1 MHRLGSARTGLS
13 FDSATAYPL
22 GLGGRQVDRKPDRRP
37 ELRLRLSFSP
47 MAFSDLPSRTLYQ
60 GVDRAP
66 ARAFLHAIGLTREDL
81 DKPFIGVSNCWSE
94 TMPCNFGLRELA
106 APLKSGIRGAGANP
120 MEFNTIAISDGIT
133 MGTEG
138 MKTSLVSR
146 EVIADSIELVAR
158 GHMFDALCCLCAC
171 DKTIPASAI
180 ALARLDR
187 PGMLLYGGSIMP
199 GTFRGRQVA
208 VGDVYEAIGA
218 AAAGKISDADLAEL
232 EAVACPG
239 AGACGGQYTAN
250 TMSMVMEVIGLS
262 PVGFNSIPA
271 TDPAKHRAAEALGPV
286 AMNLLEQDLRPSRI
300 LTRRAFDNA
309 IAAVAASGGSTNA
322 VLHLLALAREVGVQ
336 LAIDDIDRISR
347 RTPLLCD
354 LKPGGRFAA
363 VELHKAGGIAVLTK
377 RLIEGGFIDGDALT
391 VTGRSLGE
399 ESESAAETSGQEVVA
414 TLSRPLRAEGG
425 LVILRGN
432 LAPEGAVVKIT
443 QHTPVSHRGPA
454 RVFNREEDAF
464 AAVYSGRIKPG
475 DVVAIRYEG
484 PKGGPGMREMLDVTA
499 VIVGEGLGQS
509 VAMVTDGRFSGATR
523 GLMVG
528 HAAPEAAVG
537 GPLAALHDGDIIHI
551 DVPSRTLEAE
561 GVDLAGRLS
570 DWAPPP
576 PRYTSGAFA
585 KYIAL
590 VQSASEGADRKSV
603 V

>member
-1 MHRLGSARTGLS
+1 MA
-13 FDSATAYPL
+13 
-22 GLGGRQVDRKPDRRP
+22 
-37 ELRLRLSFSP
+37 SP
-47 MAFSDLPSRTLYQ
+47 DLPSRTLYQ
-60 GVDRAP
+60 GRDRAA
-66 ARAFLHAIGLTREDL
+66 ARSFLHAIGLTAADI
-81 DKPFIGVSNCWSE
+81 DKPFVGVSNCWSE

-106 APLKSGIRGAGANP
+106 APLKSGIRRAGANP

-158 GHMFDALCCLCAC
+158 GHMFDVLCCLCAC

-187 PGMLLYGGSIMP
+187 PGMVLYGGSIMP
-199 GTFRGRQVA
+199 GVFRGRQVA

-218 AAAGKISDADLAEL
+218 AAAGKISDSDLAEL

-286 AMNLLEQDLRPSRI
+286 AMNLLEQDLRPSKV

-322 VLHLLALAREVGVQ
+322 VLHLLALAREVGVE

-363 VELHKAGGIAVLTK
+363 VELHRAGGIALLTR
-377 RLIEGGFIDGDALT
+377 RLLDGGYVDGDAMT

-399 ESESAAETSGQEVVA
+399 ECEAVTETVGQQVVA
-414 TLSRPLRAEGG
+414 PLSRPLRVEGG

-432 LAPEGAVVKIT
+432 LAPDGAVVKIT

-475 DVVAIRYEG
+475 DVVVIRYEG
-484 PKGGPGMREMLDVTA
+484 PKGGPGMREMLQVTA
-499 VIVGEGLGQS
+499 AIVGEGLGES
-509 VAMVTDGRFSGATR
+509 VAMVTDGRFSGATS

-528 HAAPEAAVG
+528 HVAPEAAAG
-537 GPLAALHDGDIIHI
+537 GPLAALQDGDIVEI
-551 DVPSRTLEAE
+551 DVETRRLAVE
-561 GVDLAGRLS
+561 GIDITARMKGWSPPEPHYRRGVLA
-570 DWAPPP
+570 
-576 PRYTSGAFA
+576 RY
-585 KYIAL
+585 AL
-590 VQSASEGADRKSV
+590 LVGSASEGAMLKP
-603 V
+603 